1 MNRNN
6 ETIVAIDPG
15 TREMGYAHM
24 QGLTLKDYGVILL
37 RTQATHKKDLL
48 DRIDEEIH
56 RLLAEK
62 QPDVLILEKNRFSQI
77 RSNVRLALAVYRI
90 RSSAKKRHVPVIEY
104 DPRTVRRVVCENG
117 NAVKKEVARTIAVRY
132 PEMKVYLTSDRRWKV
147 RYYQNIFDA
156 IACGMTYFLI
166 HEPIHEEI
174 K

>member
-15 TREMGYAHM
+15 TREMGYAHL
-24 QGLTLKDYGVILL
+24 QGLTLKDYGVISL
-37 RTQATHKKDLL
+37 RSRRSHKKDLL
-48 DRIDEEIH
+48 DRIADEVM
-56 RLLAEK
+56 RLLEEK
-62 QPDVLILEKNRFSQI
+62 QPNVLILEKNRFSQI
-77 RSNVRLALAVYRI
+77 RSNVRLTLAVYCI
-90 RSSAKKRHVPVIEY
+90 RSCAKKRHVPVIEY

-117 NAVKKEVARTIAVRY
+117 NAVKIEVARTVAVRY

-156 IACGMTYFLI
+156 IACGLTYFLI
-166 HEPIHEEI
+166 HEPIHEEA